1 MWQTFVKW
9 CYSQIEAGRAI
20 NMPEFGIIGYQQ
32 LRENMRILYVRLSE
46 NFLNNFSLQYK
57 PEMADFER
65 DAKNV
70 SFEPLQKPNFTNM
83 AK

>member
-1 MWQTFVKW
+1 
-9 CYSQIEAGRAI
+9 
-20 NMPEFGIIGYQQ
+20 MPEFGIIGYQQ

-46 NFLNNFSLQYK
+46 NFLNNFGLRYK

-70 SFEPLQKPNFTNM
+70 SFEPL
-83 AK
+83 